1 MIRDDRAANEVV
13 GFVLVFSLVLTTVS
27 LVYAAG
33 FAGLDSTRDVERVN
47 NAERAFDV
55 LANNFQQMGRGEA
68 PNRATEIKL
77 ADAQLTTTAGREVT
91 INASGMNA
99 TGASPVAIRYD
110 TDGNTNIVY
119 EHGAV
124 IRTDG
129 DSAVMRREPDFV
141 FEDGNVVVRFI
152 ESRGSG
158 QGVGGS
164 ASTVLVRA
172 ERRESAVLANRDTTS
187 NVTVRLQTHPDR
199 ADVWEAYLND
209 SLATAT
215 GGSPTCSRS
224 TVGNDTVEVVCFD
237 DTADVDRLAVAR
249 VRIRVTLT

>member
-1 MIRDDRAANEVV
+1 MRDDRAVNEVI

-27 LVYAAG
+27 LVYGAG
-33 FAGLDSTRDVERVN
+33 FAGLESARDVERVN

-77 ADAQLTTTAGREVT
+77 ADAQLTTTAGREMT
-91 INASGMNA
+91 INATGMNA
-99 TGASPVAIRYD
+99 TGAESVAIRYD
-110 TDGNTNIVY
+110 APGDTSIVY

-129 DSAVMRREPDFV
+129 DGAVMRREPDFI

-152 ESRGSG
+152 EPRGSN

-164 ASTVLVRA
+164 TSTVLVRA
-172 ERRESAVLANRDTTS
+172 ERLKSDVLANRDTTS
-187 NVTVRLQTHPDR
+187 NVTVRLETRPDR
-199 ADVWEAYLND
+199 AGVWEEYLNE
-209 SLATAT
+209 SLAAAT

-224 TVGNDTVEVVCFD
+224 TIDSDTTEVVCFD
-237 DTADVDRLAVAR
+237 DTADVDRLAVSR

>member
-1 MIRDDRAANEVV
+1 MTRDDRAANEVV

-77 ADAQLTTTAGREVT
+77 ADAQLTTTARREVT
-91 INASGMNA
+91 INASGMSA
-99 TGASPVAIRYD
+99 TGANPVAIRYD
-110 TDGNTNIVY
+110 TAGDTNIVY

-129 DSAVMRREPDFV
+129 DSAVMRREPDFI

-164 ASTVLVRA
+164 VSTVLVRA
-172 ERRESAVLANRDTTS
+172 ERRESVVLANRGTTS

-199 ADVWEAYLND
+199 ADVWEAYLDD

-224 TVGNDTVEVVCFD
+224 TVGDDTTEVVCFD